1 MSRGCWSLRGG
12 GSGDLVGQG
21 GGGDLGVMGYG
32 KQGSRDDEVK
42 NFTILANFNSESV
55 FHFRVL
61 LVLMI
66 STSINK

>member
-1 MSRGCWSLRGG
+1 
-12 GSGDLVGQG
+12 
-21 GGGDLGVMGYG
+21 MGYG

-42 NFTILANFNSESV
+42 NFTILANFNNESV